1 MNEEIE
7 KVKSSWASFYD
18 WVDYSSWK
26 NLYGREKKYDSILI
40 IRFKEKNLSIEFVQD
55 YLMYSDYFWF
65 GNFLVLNFT
74 HDCIST
80 IVFDVNYRLR
90 KKGMKIDDED
100 IMFFSY
106 NALSNIQKKKD
117 ILKLGRLILLEKED
131 HYKFTQIDKPDD
143 KEFASLLYAASRYR
157 YFGFEGIKRIIDII
171 EYKQCYDALYVVIT
185 NGLST
190 CYPCFDYILSYLE
203 YLSDRRDYVNLELL
217 RLLIIDSRY
226 KNETE
231 RVEKII
237 RTFPKYLSLE
247 DREIDIGDVHW
258 KTKHYLKI

>member
-26 NLYGREKKYDSILI
+26 NLYGREKKYDSIVI

-55 YLMYSDYFWF
+55 YLMCSDYYWF
-65 GNFLVLNFT
+65 GNFLVLNFA

-80 IVFDVNYRLR
+80 IVFDVNNRLR
-90 KKGMKIDDED
+90 KRGMKIDDED

-106 NALSNIQKKKD
+106 NALSNIRKKKD
-117 ILKLGRLILLEKED
+117 ILKFGRLILLEKED
-131 HYKFTQIDKPDD
+131 HYKFTQIDKPDEI
-143 KEFASLLYAASRYR
+143 EFSSLLYAATRYR

-171 EYKQCYDALYVVIT
+171 EYMQCYDTLYVVIT
-185 NGLST
+185 NGLQA
-190 CYPCFDYILSYLE
+190 CYPSFNYILSYLE
-203 YLSDRRDYVNLELL
+203 YLSDRRDYVNLNLL
-217 RLLIIDSRY
+217 RLLIIDSSY
-226 KNETE
+226 KNEMD
-231 RVEKII
+231 RVDKVIKA
-237 RTFPKYLSLE
+237 FPKSLSLE
-247 DREIDIGDVHW
+247 DSRIDMSDVHW